1 MINLIK
7 NELTKIFHKKA
18 IYILAIITVLF
29 TLLSGAIIKFALNI
43 DSVILDDSV
52 TKMLEDGLKNYDLED
67 PEQLEYYVDD
77 LTTID
82 ATKLMKKYDRDSWQ
96 YYRVSNYGYDY
107 LHSLNEAKYIS
118 KDKEEIKEAE
128 EAYNNFVKE
137 IDEHDWQYFV
147 NNDLAQAK
155 EQKDNILES
164 LKNEE
169 LSDNEKLELNKN
181 LNDVNYRIEGYEY
194 RLNLKIPND
203 GSSKSMLVDQYVAN
217 AIQYQGMNKDESQIK
232 DYDDLLMKREVE
244 EAYYVSKYK
253 LENKME
259 ETDMF
264 STSQMFLGETT
275 APVLFVI
282 VAIIMIAGSIV
293 ADEFNKGTV
302 KQLLLRPYKRWKIL
316 LSKYLTA
323 IIVFLLFLVF
333 YEVVTY
339 VTYGAILGFDS
350 YKIPIVLYS
359 FTSHKAFE
367 MSVFANMLVNLLSI
381 LPAYLIILTLTFF
394 IGILTT
400 NGGVSIAVGFLVFFF
415 GNILN
420 QMASVF
426 NTRIL
431 AFIPTMCWNFNEYLY
446 GGLPSYKYSNLG
458 LSITI
463 SLLTFLI
470 FLIGSFIVFKKKD
483 IKNQ

>member
-1 MINLIK
+1 
-7 NELTKIFHKKA
+7 
-18 IYILAIITVLF
+18 
-29 TLLSGAIIKFALNI
+29 
-43 DSVILDDSV
+43 
-52 TKMLEDGLKNYDLED
+52 MLEDGLKNYDLED

-164 LKNEE
+164 LKNNE

-259 ETDMF
+259 ETDVF

-275 APVLFVI
+275 SPVLFVI

-350 YKIPIVLYS
+350 YKISIVLYS
-359 FTSHKAFE
+359 FT